1 MKPLA
6 SAGFNGRLIPRMA
19 PQAPDRA
26 ASAAEVT
33 DLRASAAFSHF
44 TETCGNAPT
53 SQQAATAP
61 EHATHPS
68 SGAVSISNPLAGA
81 ATSSSG
87 QIAPADLSG
96 ASAVALSE
104 ASRFILSLIA
114 AHEGRSERDILAE
127 LIAAAGHAIGLS
139 SLLAQGSHDIGDIAD
154 LPGYARRAANRFRSG
169 GP

>member
-1 MKPLA
+1 MNPLA
-6 SAGFNGRLIPRMA
+6 SADFNNRLVPRSA
-19 PQAPDRA
+19 PASQEPDRA
-26 ASAAEVT
+26 AAE
-33 DLRASAAFSHF
+33 ASATASAVLL
-44 TETCGNAPT
+44 EICGDAPT

-61 EHATHPS
+61 EHAIHPG
-68 SGAVSISNPLAGA
+68 SGAV
-81 ATSSSG
+81 T
-87 QIAPADLSG
+87 
-96 ASAVALSE
+96 LSE

-139 SLLAQGSHDIGDIAD
+139 PLLSGGANDIGDIAD

>member
-1 MKPLA
+1 MISLA
-6 SAGFNGRLIPRMA
+6 SADFNNRLIPRMA

-44 TETCGNAPT
+44 TETCGDAP
-53 SQQAATAP
+53 SSHQATAP
-61 EHATHPS
+61 EDATPGL
-68 SGAVSISNPLAGA
+68 GAV
-81 ATSSSG
+81 T
-87 QIAPADLSG
+87 
-96 ASAVALSE
+96 LSE

-114 AHEGRSERDILAE
+114 AHEGRSERDVLAE
-127 LIAAAGHAIGLS
+127 LIAVAGHAIGLS
-139 SLLAQGSHDIGDIAD
+139 PLLSGGANDIGDIAD